1 MPKKVGA
8 DARHM
13 HSLLATAMVDPG
25 LLERWRNN
33 PRALRKMGLRAT
45 ALDINR
51 IWGFSGLATKFRHN
65 DVRLIAPL
73 TFKLLDQAGVSIEL
87 FATYARR
94 ADLLRKDGKK
104 SAPEKLLS
112 LSSFLEG
119 WLDHSNPVHSLIWDL
134 IRHESAIL
142 ELQTGAGRQSPVADD
157 SISIEVSVQ
166 SVPIRRGTVIHHEM
180 SCNPVE
186 LARRLRAGTREIAL
200 LPRGHYYFAYCHGS
214 DSTRM
219 KIVEID
225 AIGSV
230 VVDLSDGYRTI
241 GEMASLLHQARIPME
256 AEDLCHAVRELG
268 TNGLLAV
275 GSSSGA

>member
-1 MPKKVGA
+1 MPNKVGA

-13 HSLLATAMVDPG
+13 HSLLAGAMSDPI

-33 PRALRKMGLRAT
+33 PRALRKMGPRAA

-51 IWGFSGLATKFRHN
+51 VWGFSGLATKVRHN

-73 TFKLLDQAGVSIEL
+73 TFKLLDQAGVSIAL
-87 FATYARR
+87 FAAYARV
-94 ADLLRKDGKK
+94 ADRMRKDGKK

-119 WLDHSNPVHSLIWDL
+119 WLDHSSPVHSLIWDL

-142 ELQTGAGRQSPVADD
+142 ELQTGTERQSPVADH
-157 SISIEVSVQ
+157 SVLRQVVVQ

-186 LARRLRAGTREIAL
+186 LARRLRVETRELAS
-200 LPRGHYYFAYCHGS
+200 LPRGQYYFAYCHGS
-214 DSTRM
+214 DSKRM

-225 AIGSV
+225 AFGSV
-230 VVDLSDGYRTI
+230 VLDLSDGYRTI
-241 GEMASLLHQARIPME
+241 GEIAALLHQAGIPME
-256 AEDLCHAVRELG
+256 AEDVCHAARELG
-268 TNGLLAV
+268 RNGLIAV
-275 GSSSGA
+275 DSSSGA